1 MSLFSILGD
10 VPTDAPVAKRWAR
23 GLRPRP
29 SGIEIQR
36 MIVAE
41 PCIRRF
47 RRLLPVFLCAALAL
61 AAIPT
66 QGVGQSA
73 PVVLDRV
80 VAVVNNRAILTSDVK
95 EEMLLSV
102 LEPRDAERDNE
113 TPQAA
118 LQRIISRTLIRQQI
132 REEDATSIE
141 PTSEE
146 VQERLT
152 QIRRQLPVCVRE
164 NCSTGDGW
172 KEFLTHHGL
181 TQTRVDSY
189 IRGRMEILR
198 FIELRFR
205 QGIRISQQEIDA
217 YYRDTLEPQYQTGQ
231 APPPLDQVAPRIEEI
246 LLQRQVNAMFGGWL
260 DSLRKQGE
268 VEVLDPSL
276 ETANDSLQGGTAP

>member
-1 MSLFSILGD
+1 MSLYTMLGG
-10 VPTDAPVAKRWAR
+10 VPTDSNAFAARRWAWM
-23 GLRPRP
+23 P

-36 MIVAE
+36 MLVAAR
-41 PCIRRF
+41 CIRRF
-47 RRLLPVFLCAALAL
+47 RRLLPVVLCAALGL

-66 QGVGQSA
+66 QGVGQTA

-80 VAVVNNRAILTSDVK
+80 VAVVNNRAILASDVN

-102 LEPRDAERDNE
+102 LEPRDAERDTE
-113 TPQAA
+113 SPQAA

-152 QIRRQLPVCVRE
+152 QIRKQLPICVRE
-164 NCSTGDGW
+164 NCSTDDGW
-172 KEFLTHHGL
+172 KAFLNHHGL
-181 TQTRVDSY
+181 TQARAESY
-189 IRGRMEILR
+189 LRGRMEILR

-205 QGIRISQQEIDA
+205 QGIRISQQEIDG

-231 APPPLDQVAPRIEEI
+231 TPPPLDQVAPRIEEI

-276 ETANDSLQGGTAP
+276 ETANDSLPGGTAP